1 MASQSVKDYLGTGSS
16 FEPDEELTANSQ
28 ISAPKLRIPRI
39 LSVANQKGGVGK
51 TTTSVNLATAM
62 SAIGKKVL
70 LVDLDP
76 QGNASTG
83 LGIKRSS
90 LRTSTYDVIFED
102 ASVTETVKQTKVP
115 GLDVLPSSVHLSGAE
130 IELVGAR
137 RREYRLQEAL
147 RVPMDYDY
155 VIIDCPPS
163 LSLLT
168 LNALVASDS
177 IVVPLQCEFY
187 ALEGLSHLVKT
198 IERVQKTFNSRLEIH
213 GVVLTM
219 FDKRNNLSGMVA
231 KDVRKYFGD
240 KVYKTVIPRNV
251 RLSEAPSYGLPA
263 IIYDMR
269 CPGARAYINL
279 AKEVLKREAEI
290 TGINQLSNA
299 SGQAA

>member
-1 MASQSVKDYLGTGSS
+1 MANTRQK
-16 FEPDEELTANSQ
+16 Q
-28 ISAPKLRIPRI
+28 KRIPRI

-51 TTTSVNLATAM
+51 TTTSVNLATAL
-62 SAIGKKVL
+62 SAIGQKVL

-83 LGIKRSS
+83 LGIQRSS
-90 LRTSTYDVIFED
+90 LRTSTYDIIFGD
-102 ASVTETVKQTKVP
+102 ASVEETVKRTRVP

-130 IELVGAR
+130 IELVGST
-137 RREYRLQEAL
+137 RREYRLQEAF
-147 RVPMDYDY
+147 RTPMDYDY

-198 IERVQKTFNSRLEIH
+198 IERVQKSFNPRLDIH

-219 FDKRNNLSGMVA
+219 FDKRNNLSEQVA
-231 KDVRKYFGD
+231 DDVRKYFGD
-240 KVYKTVIPRNV
+240 TVYNTVIPRNV

-263 IIYDMR
+263 IVYDMK
-269 CPGARAYINL
+269 CTGAKAYINL
-279 AKEVLKREAEI
+279 AKEVIAREKKI
-290 TGINQLSNA
+290 IGNDHQLNPHVKDNVA
-299 SGQAA
+299 